1 MKEVLTNYPTYNY
14 QNEYRILPEEE
25 EEGKKTKYKETKT
38 SKASKKKGRGEEEI
52 NFEFWSH
59 K

>member
-25 EEGKKTKYKETKT
+25 EEGKKNLIQRNKNKQ
-38 SKASKKKGRGEEEI
+38 SLQKKGGWGERR
-52 NFEFWSH
+52 
-59 K
+59 